1 MRNFDYNV
9 STKVLF
15 GKGKV
20 KEVGKEAKKYGDKVL
35 LVYGKGSVKKSGL
48 FDLVVETLK
57 ESNIHVYELPNI
69 DPNPRIDSVYKGAEI
84 CRKEGINLI
93 LAMGGGSVIDCS
105 KAIAAQANYCGDV
118 WQDLYVDSKMYQLKS
133 ALPVASILTLA
144 ATGSEMNGNSVI
156 SNMHT
161 NQKLAIGSDLLR
173 PVFSI
178 LDPEYTFTVN
188 QYHTAAGVVDIMSHL
203 FEQYFTPDHEGYLQ
217 NRMIEA
223 MIKTVIEYG
232 PIAYAEPENY
242 EARANLMWTSS
253 LALNGMVAYGKV
265 STDWAT
271 HGMEHEL
278 SAFYD
283 ITHGVGLGILTPYWM
298 KYVLTPDTVHR
309 FVEYGRNVWK
319 IHGNDEME
327 IANKAIEKTREF
339 FNSLGIPSTL
349 REVGIDESKLDK
361 MAEQATMFGPLGSMK
376 KLYKEDVLAIYKMA
390 L

>member
-1 MRNFDYNV
+1 MKNFNYNIP
-9 STKVLF
+9 TKVLF

-20 KEVGKEAKKYGDKVL
+20 KEVGKETKKYGDKVL

-48 FDLVVETLK
+48 FDTVVNSLK
-57 ESNIHVYELPNI
+57 DAGIHIYELPNI
-69 DPNPRIDSVYKGAEI
+69 DPNPRIDSVYQGAEL
-84 CRKEGINLI
+84 CRKVGINLI
-93 LAMGGGSVIDCS
+93 IAMGGGSVIDCS

-118 WQDLYVDSKMYQLKS
+118 WQDLYVEQKLDTLTS
-133 ALPVASILTLA
+133 ALPIASILTLA

-161 NQKLAIGSDLLR
+161 NQKLSIGHDILR

-188 QYHTAAGVVDIMSHL
+188 KYHTAAGIVDILSHL

-217 NRMIEA
+217 NRMMEA
-223 MIKTVIEYG
+223 MMKTVIEYG
-232 PIAYAEPENY
+232 PIAYNELDNY

-253 LALNGMVAYGKV
+253 LALNGMVSYGKV
-265 STDWAT
+265 ETDWAT

-298 KYVLTPDTVHR
+298 KYVLSEDNVHR

-319 IHGNDEME
+319 IHGHDNME
-327 IANKAIEKTREF
+327 IANKAIDKTREF
-339 FNSLGIPSTL
+339 FNSLNIPQTL
-349 REVGIDESKLDK
+349 REVGIDDSKLEK
-361 MAEQATMFGPLGSMK
+361 MAEQATIFGAIGTMK

>member
-1 MRNFDYNV
+1 MKNFNYNV
-9 STKVLF
+9 STRILF
-15 GKGKV
+15 GRGKINEIG
-20 KEVGKEAKKYGDKVL
+20 KEVKKYGDKVL
-35 LVYGKGSVKKSGL
+35 IVYGKGSVKRNGL
-48 FDLVVETLK
+48 FDVIINNLREYG
-57 ESNIHVYELPNI
+57 IYVYELDNI

-84 CRKEGINLI
+84 CRKEGVKLI
-93 LAMGGGSVIDCS
+93 LAVGGGSVIDCS
-105 KAIAAQANYCGDV
+105 KAIAAQANYCGDI
-118 WQDLYVDSKMYQLKS
+118 WQDLYVEQKLQDLKS
-133 ALPVASILTLA
+133 VLPVASVLTLA

-161 NQKLAIGSDLLR
+161 NQKLAIGHDLLR

-188 QYHTAAGVVDIMSHL
+188 QYHTAAGIVDILSHL
-203 FEQYFTPDHEGYLQ
+203 FEQYFTPDHDGYLQ
-217 NRMIEA
+217 NRMMEA
-223 MIKTVIEYG
+223 MMKTVIEYG
-232 PIAYAEPENY
+232 PIAYQELNNY

-253 LALNGMVAYGKV
+253 LALNGMVTYGKV

-298 KYVLTPDTVHR
+298 KYVLSKDTVHR
-309 FVEYGRNVWK
+309 FVEYARNVWNLS
-319 IHGNDEME
+319 GNDEIE
-327 IANKAIEKTREF
+327 LANLAIEKTREF
-339 FNSLGIPSTL
+339 FTSIGIPSTL
-349 REVGIDESKLDK
+349 EEVGIDGSKLEE
-361 MAEQATMFGPLGSMK
+361 MAEQATMFGALGCMK

>member
-1 MRNFDYNV
+1 MKNFNYNIP
-9 STKVLF
+9 TKVLF
-15 GKGKV
+15 GRGKV
-20 KEVGKEAKKYGDKVL
+20 NEVGKEAKRYGDKVL

-48 FDLVVETLK
+48 FDVVVESLK
-57 ESNIHVYELPNI
+57 KSGIHIYELPNI
-69 DPNPRIDSVYKGAEI
+69 DPNPRIDSVYAGAEL
-84 CRKEGINLI
+84 CRKMGINLI
-93 LAMGGGSVIDCS
+93 IAMGGGSVIDCS
-105 KAIAAQANYCGDV
+105 KAIAAQANYYGDE
-118 WQDLYVDSKMYQLKS
+118 WQDLYVEQKLNTLTS

-144 ATGSEMNGNSVI
+144 ASGSEMNGNSVI

-161 NQKLAIGSDLLR
+161 TQKLAIGHDLLR

-188 QYHTAAGVVDIMSHL
+188 QYHTAAGVVDILSHL
-203 FEQYFTPDHEGYLQ
+203 FEQYFTPDQEGYLQ
-217 NRMIEA
+217 NRLMEA
-223 MIKTVIEYG
+223 MMKTVIEYG
-232 PIAYAEPENY
+232 PIAYNELDDY

-253 LALNGMVAYGKV
+253 LALNGMVTYGKV

-298 KYVLTPDTVHR
+298 KYVLSEENVHR
-309 FVEYGRNVWK
+309 FVEYGKNVWNLD
-319 IHGNDEME
+319 GENNME
-327 IANKAIEKTREF
+327 IANKAINKTREF
-339 FNSLGIPSTL
+339 FSSLGIPSTL
-349 REVGIDESKLDK
+349 KEVGIDESKLDK
-361 MAEQATMFGPLGSMK
+361 MAEQATMFGALGSMK

>member
-1 MRNFDYNV
+1 MKNFNYNV
-9 STKVLF
+9 STRILF
-15 GKGKV
+15 GRGKINEIG
-20 KEVGKEAKKYGDKVL
+20 KEVKKYGDKVL
-35 LVYGKGSVKKSGL
+35 IVYGKGSVKRNGL
-48 FDLVVETLK
+48 FDVIINNLREYG
-57 ESNIHVYELPNI
+57 IYVYELDNI

-84 CRKEGINLI
+84 CRKEGVKLI
-93 LAMGGGSVIDCS
+93 LAVGGGSVIDCS
-105 KAIAAQANYCGDV
+105 KAIAAQANYCGDI
-118 WQDLYVDSKMYQLKS
+118 WQDLYVEQKLQDLKS
-133 ALPVASILTLA
+133 VLPVASVLTLA

-161 NQKLAIGSDLLR
+161 NQKLAIGHDLLR

-188 QYHTAAGVVDIMSHL
+188 QYHTAAGIVDILSHL
-203 FEQYFTPDHEGYLQ
+203 FEQYFTPDHDGYLQ
-217 NRMIEA
+217 NRMMEA
-223 MIKTVIEYG
+223 MMKTVIEYG
-232 PIAYAEPENY
+232 PIAYQELNNY

-253 LALNGMVAYGKV
+253 LALNGMVTYGKV

-298 KYVLTPDTVHR
+298 KYVLPKDTVHR
-309 FVEYGRNVWK
+309 FVEYARNVWNLS
-319 IHGNDEME
+319 GNDEIE
-327 IANKAIEKTREF
+327 LANLAIEKTREF
-339 FNSLGIPSTL
+339 FTSIGIPSTL
-349 REVGIDESKLDK
+349 EEVGIDGSKLEE
-361 MAEQATMFGPLGSMK
+361 MAEQATMFGALGCMK

>member
-1 MRNFDYNV
+1 MRNFNYNIP
-9 STKVLF
+9 TKVLF

-20 KEVGKEAKKYGDKVL
+20 EEVGKEAKKYGDKVL

-48 FDLVVETLK
+48 FDIVVNSLK
-57 ESNIHVYELPNI
+57 DAGIHIYELPNI
-69 DPNPRIDSVYKGAEI
+69 DPNPRIDSVYQGAEL
-84 CRKEGINLI
+84 CRKVGINLI
-93 LAMGGGSVIDCS
+93 IAMGGGSVIDCS

-118 WQDLYVDSKMYQLKS
+118 WQDLYVEQKLDTLTS
-133 ALPVASILTLA
+133 ALPIASILTLA

-161 NQKLAIGSDLLR
+161 NQKLSIGHDILR

-188 QYHTAAGVVDIMSHL
+188 KYHTAAGIVDILSHL

-217 NRMIEA
+217 NRMMEA
-223 MIKTVIEYG
+223 MMKTVIEYG
-232 PIAYAEPENY
+232 PIAYNELDNY

-253 LALNGMVAYGKV
+253 LALNGMVSYGKV
-265 STDWAT
+265 ETDWAT

-298 KYVLTPDTVHR
+298 KYVLSEDNVHR

-319 IHGNDEME
+319 IHGHDNME
-327 IANKAIEKTREF
+327 IANKAIDKTREF
-339 FNSLGIPSTL
+339 FNSLNIPQTL
-349 REVGIDESKLDK
+349 REVGIDDSKLEK
-361 MAEQATMFGPLGSMK
+361 MAEQATMFGAIGTMK

>member
-1 MRNFDYNV
+1 MRNFNYNIP
-9 STKVLF
+9 TKVLF
-15 GKGKV
+15 GRGKV
-20 KEVGKEAKKYGDKVL
+20 EEVGKEAKKYGDKVL

-48 FDLVVETLK
+48 FDIVVNSLK
-57 ESNIHVYELPNI
+57 DAGIHIYELPNI
-69 DPNPRIDSVYKGAEI
+69 DPNPRIDSVYQGAEL
-84 CRKEGINLI
+84 CRKVGINLI
-93 LAMGGGSVIDCS
+93 IAMGGGSVIDCS

-118 WQDLYVDSKMYQLKS
+118 WQDLYVEQKLDTLTS
-133 ALPVASILTLA
+133 ALPIASILTLA

-161 NQKLAIGSDLLR
+161 NQKLSIGHDILR

-188 QYHTAAGVVDIMSHL
+188 KYHTAAGIVDILSHL

-217 NRMIEA
+217 NRMMEA
-223 MIKTVIEYG
+223 MMKTVIEYG
-232 PIAYAEPENY
+232 PIAYNELDNY

-253 LALNGMVAYGKV
+253 LALNGMVSYGKV
-265 STDWAT
+265 ETDWAT

-298 KYVLTPDTVHR
+298 KYVLSEDNVHR

-319 IHGNDEME
+319 IHGHDNME
-327 IANKAIEKTREF
+327 IANKAIDKTREF
-339 FNSLGIPSTL
+339 FNSLNIPQTL
-349 REVGIDESKLDK
+349 REVGIDDSKLEK
-361 MAEQATMFGPLGSMK
+361 MAEQATMFGAIGTMK

>member
-1 MRNFDYNV
+1 MKNFNYNIP
-9 STKVLF
+9 TKVLF

-35 LVYGKGSVKKSGL
+35 LVYGKSSVKKSGL
-48 FDLVVETLK
+48 FDLVVESLK
-57 ESNIHVYELPNI
+57 DSNIHIYELPNV
-69 DPNPRIDSVYKGAEI
+69 DPNPRIDSVYKGAEL
-84 CRKEGINLI
+84 CNDKGINLI
-93 LAMGGGSVIDCS
+93 IAMGGGSVIDCS
-105 KAIAAQANYCGDV
+105 KAIAAQANYCGDI
-118 WQDLYVDSKMYQLKS
+118 WKDLYVDGKMERLKS

-188 QYHTAAGVVDIMSHL
+188 QYHTAAGVVDILSHL

-217 NRMIEA
+217 NRMMEA
-223 MIKTVIEYG
+223 IMKTVIEYG
-232 PIAYAEPENY
+232 RVAYNEPTNY
-242 EARANLMWTSS
+242 EARANLMWASS
-253 LALNGMVAYGKV
+253 LALNGMVAYGKE

-271 HGMEHEL
+271 HGIEHEL

-298 KYVLTPDTVHR
+298 RYVLSKENVHR
-309 FVEYGRNVWK
+309 FVEYGRNIWK
-319 IHGNDEME
+319 IHGSDEME
-327 IANKAIEKTREF
+327 IANLAIDKTREF

-349 REVGIDESKLDK
+349 KEVGIDESKLEK

>member
-1 MRNFDYNV
+1 MKNFNYNI

-20 KEVGKEAKKYGDKVL
+20 NEVGREAKKYGDKVL

-48 FDLVVETLK
+48 FDIVVESLK
-57 ESNIHVYELPNI
+57 NSGIHIYELPNI
-69 DPNPRIDSVYKGAEI
+69 DPNPRIDSVYAGAEL
-84 CRKEGINLI
+84 CRKMGINLI
-93 LAMGGGSVIDCS
+93 IAMGGGSVIDCS

-118 WQDLYVDSKMYQLKS
+118 WQDLYVEQKLNTLAS

-161 NQKLAIGSDLLR
+161 NQKLAIGHDLLR

-188 QYHTAAGVVDIMSHL
+188 QYHTAAGVVDILSHL
-203 FEQYFTPDHEGYLQ
+203 FEQYFTPDHDGYLQ
-217 NRMIEA
+217 NRMMEA
-223 MIKTVIEYG
+223 MMKTVIEYG
-232 PIAYAEPENY
+232 PIAYNRLDDY

-253 LALNGMVAYGKV
+253 LALNGMVTYGKV

-298 KYVLTPDTVHR
+298 KYVLSEENVHR
-309 FVEYGRNVWK
+309 FVEYGKNVWNLD
-319 IHGNDEME
+319 GENNME
-327 IANKAIEKTREF
+327 IASKAIDKTREF
-339 FNSLGIPSTL
+339 FSSLGIPSTL
-349 REVGIDESKLDK
+349 KEVGIDESKLEK
-361 MAEQATMFGPLGSMK
+361 MAEQATMFGALGSMK

>member
-1 MRNFDYNV
+1 MKNFNYNV

-20 KEVGKEAKKYGDKVL
+20 NEVGKEAKKYGDKVL
-35 LVYGKGSVKKSGL
+35 IVYGKGSVKRSGL
-48 FDLVVETLK
+48 FDIVVENLK
-57 ESNIHVYELPNI
+57 KSGIHVYELPNI

-93 LAMGGGSVIDCS
+93 LAVGGGSVIDCS
-105 KAIAAQANYCGDV
+105 KAIAAQVNYCGDV
-118 WQDLYVDSKMYQLKS
+118 WQDLYVEQKLYELKS
-133 ALPVASILTLA
+133 AVPVASILTLA

-161 NQKLAIGSDLLR
+161 NQKLAIGHDLLR

-188 QYHTAAGVVDIMSHL
+188 QYHTAAGVVDILSHL
-203 FEQYFTPDHEGYLQ
+203 FEQYFTPDHDGYLQ
-217 NRMIEA
+217 NRMMEA
-223 MIKTVIEYG
+223 MMKTVIEYG
-232 PIAYAEPENY
+232 PIAYNKLDDY
-242 EARANLMWTSS
+242 EARANLMWASS

-298 KYVLTPDTVHR
+298 KYVLSEETVHR
-309 FVEYGRNVWK
+309 FVEYGKNVWNLDGDDK
-319 IHGNDEME
+319 ME

-339 FNSLGIPSTL
+339 FNSIGIPSTL
-349 REVGIDESKLDK
+349 KEVGIDESKLEK
-361 MAEQATMFGPLGSMK
+361 MAEQATMFGALGSMK

>member
-1 MRNFDYNV
+1 MKNFNYNIP
-9 STKVLF
+9 TKVLF
-15 GKGKV
+15 GRGKV
-20 KEVGKEAKKYGDKVL
+20 NEVGKEAKRYGDKVL

-48 FDLVVETLK
+48 FDVVVESLK
-57 ESNIHVYELPNI
+57 KSGIHIYELPNI
-69 DPNPRIDSVYKGAEI
+69 DPNPRIDSVYAGAEL
-84 CRKEGINLI
+84 CRKMGINLI
-93 LAMGGGSVIDCS
+93 IAMGGGSVIDCS
-105 KAIAAQANYCGDV
+105 KAIAAQANYYGDA
-118 WQDLYVDSKMYQLKS
+118 WQDLYVEQKLNTLTS

-161 NQKLAIGSDLLR
+161 NQKLAIGHDLLR

-188 QYHTAAGVVDIMSHL
+188 QYHTAAGVVDILSHL
-203 FEQYFTPDHEGYLQ
+203 FEQYFTPDQEGYLQ
-217 NRMIEA
+217 NRLMEA
-223 MIKTVIEYG
+223 MMKTVIEYG
-232 PIAYAEPENY
+232 PIAYNELDDY

-253 LALNGMVAYGKV
+253 LALNGMVTYGKV

-298 KYVLTPDTVHR
+298 KYVLSEENVHR
-309 FVEYGRNVWK
+309 FVEYGKNVWNLD
-319 IHGNDEME
+319 GENNME
-327 IANKAIEKTREF
+327 IANKAINKTREF
-339 FNSLGIPSTL
+339 FSSLGIPSTL
-349 REVGIDESKLDK
+349 KEVGIDESKLDK
-361 MAEQATMFGPLGSMK
+361 MAEQATMFGALGSMK

>member
-1 MRNFDYNV
+1 MKNFNYNIP
-9 STKVLF
+9 TKVLF
-15 GKGKV
+15 GRGKV
-20 KEVGKEAKKYGDKVL
+20 NEVGKEAKRYGDKVL

-48 FDLVVETLK
+48 FDVVVESLK
-57 ESNIHVYELPNI
+57 KSGIHIYELPNI
-69 DPNPRIDSVYKGAEI
+69 DPNPRIDSVYAGAEL
-84 CRKEGINLI
+84 CRKMGINLI
-93 LAMGGGSVIDCS
+93 IAMGGGSVIDCS
-105 KAIAAQANYCGDV
+105 KAIAAQANYYRDV
-118 WQDLYVDSKMYQLKS
+118 WQDLYVEQKLNTLTS

-161 NQKLAIGSDLLR
+161 NQKLAIGHDLLR

-188 QYHTAAGVVDIMSHL
+188 QYHTAAGVVDILSHL
-203 FEQYFTPDHEGYLQ
+203 FEQYFTPDQEGYLQ
-217 NRMIEA
+217 NRLMEA
-223 MIKTVIEYG
+223 MMKTVIEYG
-232 PIAYAEPENY
+232 PIAYNELDDY

-253 LALNGMVAYGKV
+253 LALNGMVTYGKV

-298 KYVLTPDTVHR
+298 KHVLSEENVHR
-309 FVEYGRNVWK
+309 FVEYGKNVWNLD
-319 IHGNDEME
+319 GENNME
-327 IANKAIEKTREF
+327 IANKAINKTREF
-339 FNSLGIPSTL
+339 FSSLGIPSTL
-349 REVGIDESKLDK
+349 KEVGIDESKLDK
-361 MAEQATMFGPLGSMK
+361 MAEQATMFGALGSMK

>member
-1 MRNFDYNV
+1 MKNFNYNIP
-9 STKVLF
+9 TKVLF

-48 FDLVVETLK
+48 FDIVVNSLK
-57 ESNIHVYELPNI
+57 DAGIHIYELPNI
-69 DPNPRIDSVYKGAEI
+69 DPNPRIDSVYQGAEL
-84 CRKEGINLI
+84 CRKVGINLI
-93 LAMGGGSVIDCS
+93 IAMGGGSVIDCS

-118 WQDLYVDSKMYQLKS
+118 WQDLYVEQKLDTLTS
-133 ALPVASILTLA
+133 ALPIASILTLA

-161 NQKLAIGSDLLR
+161 NQKLSIGHDILR

-188 QYHTAAGVVDIMSHL
+188 KYHTAAGIVDILSHL

-217 NRMIEA
+217 NRMMEA
-223 MIKTVIEYG
+223 MMKTVIEYG
-232 PIAYAEPENY
+232 PIAYNELDNY

-253 LALNGMVAYGKV
+253 LALNGMVSYGKV
-265 STDWAT
+265 ETDWAT

-298 KYVLTPDTVHR
+298 KYVLSEDNVHR

-319 IHGNDEME
+319 IHGHDNME
-327 IANKAIEKTREF
+327 IANKAIDKTREF
-339 FNSLGIPSTL
+339 FNSLNIPQAL
-349 REVGIDESKLDK
+349 REVGIDDSKLEK
-361 MAEQATMFGPLGSMK
+361 MAEQATMFGAIGTMK

>member
-1 MRNFDYNV
+1 MKNFNYNIP
-9 STKVLF
+9 TKVLF

-48 FDLVVETLK
+48 FDLVVESLK
-57 ESNIHVYELPNI
+57 EAGIHIYELPNI
-69 DPNPRIDSVYKGAEI
+69 DPNPRIDSVYSGAKL
-84 CRKEGINLI
+84 CRNEGINLI
-93 LAMGGGSVIDCS
+93 IAMGGGSVIDCS
-105 KAIAAQANYCGDV
+105 KAIAAQTNYNGDV
-118 WQDLYVDSKMYQLKS
+118 WQDLYVDQKLHELKS

-161 NQKLAIGSDLLR
+161 NQKLAIGHDLLR

-178 LDPEYTFTVN
+178 LDPEYTYTVN
-188 QYHTAAGVVDIMSHL
+188 RYHTAAGVVDILSHL
-203 FEQYFTPDHEGYLQ
+203 FEQYFTPDYEGYLQ
-217 NRMIEA
+217 NRMMEA
-223 MIKTVIEYG
+223 MMKTVIEYG
-232 PIAYAEPENY
+232 KIAYEDPTNY

-298 KYVLTPDTVHR
+298 KYVLSKDTVHR

-319 IHGNDEME
+319 IHGTDEME

-339 FNSLGIPSTL
+339 FNSLDIPATL
-349 REVGIDESKLDK
+349 HEVGIDESKLEK
-361 MAEQATMFGPLGSMK
+361 MAEQATMFGALGSMK
-376 KLYKEDVLAIYKMA
+376 KLYKDDVLAIYKMA

>member
-1 MRNFDYNV
+1 MKNFNYNIP
-9 STKVLF
+9 TKVLF
-15 GKGKV
+15 GRGKV
-20 KEVGKEAKKYGDKVL
+20 NEVGKEAKRYGDKVL

-48 FDLVVETLK
+48 FDIVVESLK
-57 ESNIHVYELPNI
+57 KFGIHIYELPNI
-69 DPNPRIDSVYKGAEI
+69 DPNPRIDSVYAGAEL
-84 CRKEGINLI
+84 CRKMGINLI
-93 LAMGGGSVIDCS
+93 IAMGGGSVIDCS

-118 WQDLYVDSKMYQLKS
+118 WQDLYVEQKLNTLTS

-161 NQKLAIGSDLLR
+161 NQKLAIGHDLLR

-188 QYHTAAGVVDIMSHL
+188 QYHTAAGIVDILSHL

-217 NRMIEA
+217 NRMMEA
-223 MIKTVIEYG
+223 MMKTVIGYG
-232 PIAYAEPENY
+232 PIAYNKLDDY

-253 LALNGMVAYGKV
+253 LALNGMVTYGKV
-265 STDWAT
+265 ATDWAT

-298 KYVLTPDTVHR
+298 KYVLSGENVHR
-309 FVEYGRNVWK
+309 FVEYGKNVWNLD
-319 IHGNDEME
+319 GENDME
-327 IANKAIEKTREF
+327 IANKAIDKTREF
-339 FNSLGIPSTL
+339 FSSLGIPSTL
-349 REVGIDESKLDK
+349 KEVGIDESKLEK
-361 MAEQATMFGPLGSMK
+361 MAEQATMFGALGSMK

>member
-1 MRNFDYNV
+1 MKNFNYNIP
-9 STKVLF
+9 TKVLF
-15 GKGKV
+15 GRGKV
-20 KEVGKEAKKYGDKVL
+20 NEVGKEAKRYGDKVL

-48 FDLVVETLK
+48 FDVVVESLK
-57 ESNIHVYELPNI
+57 KSGIHIYELPNI
-69 DPNPRIDSVYKGAEI
+69 DPNPRIDSVYAGAEL
-84 CRKEGINLI
+84 CRKIGINLI
-93 LAMGGGSVIDCS
+93 IAMGGGSVIDCS
-105 KAIAAQANYCGDV
+105 KAIAAQANYYGDV
-118 WQDLYVDSKMYQLKS
+118 WQDLYVEQKLNTLTS

-161 NQKLAIGSDLLR
+161 NQKLAIGHDLLR

-188 QYHTAAGVVDIMSHL
+188 QYHTAAGVVDILSHL
-203 FEQYFTPDHEGYLQ
+203 FEQYFTPNQEGYLQ
-217 NRMIEA
+217 NRLMEA
-223 MIKTVIEYG
+223 MMKTVIEYG
-232 PIAYAEPENY
+232 PIAYNELDDY

-253 LALNGMVAYGKV
+253 LALNGMVTYGKV

-298 KYVLTPDTVHR
+298 KYVLSEENVHR
-309 FVEYGRNVWK
+309 FVEYGKNVWNLD
-319 IHGNDEME
+319 GENNME
-327 IANKAIEKTREF
+327 IANKAINKTREF
-339 FNSLGIPSTL
+339 FSSLGIPSTL
-349 REVGIDESKLDK
+349 KEVGIDESKLDK
-361 MAEQATMFGPLGSMK
+361 MAEQATMFGALGSMK

>member
-1 MRNFDYNV
+1 MKNFNYNIP
-9 STKVLF
+9 TKVLF

-20 KEVGKEAKKYGDKVL
+20 EEVGKEAKKYGDKVL

-48 FDLVVETLK
+48 FDIVVNSLK
-57 ESNIHVYELPNI
+57 DAGIHIYELPNI
-69 DPNPRIDSVYKGAEI
+69 DPNPRIDSVYQGAEL
-84 CRKEGINLI
+84 CRKVGINLI
-93 LAMGGGSVIDCS
+93 IAMGGGSVIDCS

-118 WQDLYVDSKMYQLKS
+118 WQDLYVEQKLDTLTS
-133 ALPVASILTLA
+133 ALPIASILTLA

-161 NQKLAIGSDLLR
+161 NQKLSIGHDILR

-188 QYHTAAGVVDIMSHL
+188 KYHTAAGIVDILSHL

-217 NRMIEA
+217 NRMMEA
-223 MIKTVIEYG
+223 MMKTVIEYG
-232 PIAYAEPENY
+232 PIAYNELDNY

-253 LALNGMVAYGKV
+253 LALNGMVSYGKV
-265 STDWAT
+265 ETDWAT

-298 KYVLTPDTVHR
+298 KYVLSEDNVHR

-319 IHGNDEME
+319 IHGHDNME
-327 IANKAIEKTREF
+327 IANKAIDKTREF
-339 FNSLGIPSTL
+339 FNSLNIPQTL
-349 REVGIDESKLDK
+349 REVGIDDSKLEK
-361 MAEQATMFGPLGSMK
+361 MAEQATMFGAIGTMK

>member
-1 MRNFDYNV
+1 MKNFNYNIP
-9 STKVLF
+9 TKVLF

-20 KEVGKEAKKYGDKVL
+20 NEVGKEAKKYGDKVL
-35 LVYGKGSVKKSGL
+35 LVYGKGSVKRSGL
-48 FDLVVETLK
+48 FDIVVESLK
-57 ESNIHVYELPNI
+57 NSGIHIYELADV
-69 DPNPRIDSVYKGAEI
+69 DPNPRIDSVYKGAEL
-84 CRKEGINLI
+84 CREMGINLI
-93 LAMGGGSVIDCS
+93 IAMGGGSVIDCS
-105 KAIAAQANYCGDV
+105 KAIAAQAHYHGDV
-118 WQDLYVDSKMYQLKS
+118 WQDLYVEHKLNTLVS

-156 SNMHT
+156 SNMST
-161 NQKLAIGSDLLR
+161 NQKLAIGHDLLR

-188 QYHTAAGVVDIMSHL
+188 QYHTAAGVVDILSHL
-203 FEQYFTPDHEGYLQ
+203 FEQYFTSDHEGYLQ
-217 NRMIEA
+217 NRMMEA
-223 MIKTVIEYG
+223 MMKTVIEYG
-232 PIAYAEPENY
+232 KIAYEDLTNY

-253 LALNGMVAYGKV
+253 LALNGMVSYGKI

-283 ITHGVGLGILTPYWM
+283 ITHGVGLGILTPHWM
-298 KYVLTPDTVHR
+298 KYVLSEDTVHR

-319 IHGNDEME
+319 IHGSDNME

-339 FNSLGIPSTL
+339 FNSLGIPNTL
-349 REVGIDESKLDK
+349 REVGIDESKLEK
-361 MAEQATMFGPLGSMK
+361 MAEQATMFGALGSMK

>member
-57 ESNIHVYELPNI
+57 EANIYVYELPNI

-217 NRMIEA
+217 NRMMEA

>member
-1 MRNFDYNV
+1 MKNFNYNV
-9 STKVLF
+9 STRILF
-15 GKGKV
+15 GRGKINEIG
-20 KEVGKEAKKYGDKVL
+20 KEVKKYGDKVL
-35 LVYGKGSVKKSGL
+35 IVYGKGSVKRNGL
-48 FDLVVETLK
+48 FDVIINNLREYG
-57 ESNIHVYELPNI
+57 IYVYELDNI

-84 CRKEGINLI
+84 CRKEGVKLI
-93 LAMGGGSVIDCS
+93 LAVGGGSVIDCS
-105 KAIAAQANYCGDV
+105 KAIAAQANYCGDIWQNLYV
-118 WQDLYVDSKMYQLKS
+118 EQKLQDLKS
-133 ALPVASILTLA
+133 VLPVASVLTLA

-161 NQKLAIGSDLLR
+161 NQKLAIGHDLLR

-188 QYHTAAGVVDIMSHL
+188 QYHTAAGIVDILSHL
-203 FEQYFTPDHEGYLQ
+203 FEQYFTPDHDGYLQ
-217 NRMIEA
+217 NRMMEA
-223 MIKTVIEYG
+223 MMKTVIEYG
-232 PIAYAEPENY
+232 PIAYQELNNY

-253 LALNGMVAYGKV
+253 LALNGMVTYGKV

-298 KYVLTPDTVHR
+298 KYVLSKDTVHR
-309 FVEYGRNVWK
+309 FVEYARNVWNLS
-319 IHGNDEME
+319 GNDEIE
-327 IANKAIEKTREF
+327 LANLAIEKTREF
-339 FNSLGIPSTL
+339 FTSIGIPSTL
-349 REVGIDESKLDK
+349 EEVGIDGSKLEE
-361 MAEQATMFGPLGSMK
+361 MAEQATMFGALGCMK

>member
-1 MRNFDYNV
+1 MKNFNYNIP
-9 STKVLF
+9 TKVLF

-20 KEVGKEAKKYGDKVL
+20 EEVGKEAKKYGDKVL

-48 FDLVVETLK
+48 FDIVVNSLK
-57 ESNIHVYELPNI
+57 DAGIHIYELPNI
-69 DPNPRIDSVYKGAEI
+69 DPNPRIDSVYQGAEL
-84 CRKEGINLI
+84 CRKVGINLI
-93 LAMGGGSVIDCS
+93 IAMGGGSVIDCS

-118 WQDLYVDSKMYQLKS
+118 WQDLYVEQKLDTLTS
-133 ALPVASILTLA
+133 ALPIASILTLA

-161 NQKLAIGSDLLR
+161 NQKLSIGHDILR

-188 QYHTAAGVVDIMSHL
+188 KYHTAAGIVDILSHL

-217 NRMIEA
+217 NRMMEA
-223 MIKTVIEYG
+223 MMKTVIEYG
-232 PIAYAEPENY
+232 PIAYNELDNY

-253 LALNGMVAYGKV
+253 LALNGMVSYGKV
-265 STDWAT
+265 ETDWAT

-298 KYVLTPDTVHR
+298 KYVLSEDNVHR
-309 FVEYGRNVWK
+309 FVEYGKNVWK
-319 IHGNDEME
+319 IHGHDNME
-327 IANKAIEKTREF
+327 IANKAIDKTREF
-339 FNSLGIPSTL
+339 FNSLNIPQTL
-349 REVGIDESKLDK
+349 REVGIDDSKLEK
-361 MAEQATMFGPLGSMK
+361 MAEQATMFGAIGTMK

>member
-1 MRNFDYNV
+1 MKNFNYNIP
-9 STKVLF
+9 TKVLF
-15 GKGKV
+15 GRGKV
-20 KEVGKEAKKYGDKVL
+20 NEVGKEAKRYGDKVL

-48 FDLVVETLK
+48 FDIVVESLK
-57 ESNIHVYELPNI
+57 KSGIHIYELPNI
-69 DPNPRIDSVYKGAEI
+69 DPNPRIDSVYAGAEL
-84 CRKEGINLI
+84 CRKMGINLI
-93 LAMGGGSVIDCS
+93 IAMGGGSVIDCS

-118 WQDLYVDSKMYQLKS
+118 WQDLYVEQKLNTLTS

-161 NQKLAIGSDLLR
+161 NQKLAIGHDLLR

-188 QYHTAAGVVDIMSHL
+188 QYHTAAGVVDILSHL

-217 NRMIEA
+217 NRMMEA
-223 MIKTVIEYG
+223 MMKTVIEYG
-232 PIAYAEPENY
+232 PIAYNKLDDY

-253 LALNGMVAYGKV
+253 LALNGMVTYGKV

-298 KYVLTPDTVHR
+298 KYVLSGENVHR
-309 FVEYGRNVWK
+309 FVEYGKNVWNLD
-319 IHGNDEME
+319 GENDME
-327 IANKAIEKTREF
+327 IANKAIDKTREF
-339 FNSLGIPSTL
+339 FSSLGIPSTL
-349 REVGIDESKLDK
+349 KEVGIDESKLDK
-361 MAEQATMFGPLGSMK
+361 MAEQATMFGALGSMK

>member
-118 WQDLYVDSKMYQLKS
+118 WQDLYADSKMYQLKS

>member
-1 MRNFDYNV
+1 MKNFNYNIP
-9 STKVLF
+9 TKVLF

-20 KEVGKEAKKYGDKVL
+20 NEVGREAKKYGDKVL

-48 FDLVVETLK
+48 FDIVVERLK
-57 ESNIHVYELPNI
+57 NSGIHIYELPNI
-69 DPNPRIDSVYKGAEI
+69 DPNPRIDSVYAGAEL
-84 CRKEGINLI
+84 CRKMGINLI
-93 LAMGGGSVIDCS
+93 IAMGGGSVIDCS

-118 WQDLYVDSKMYQLKS
+118 WQDLYVEQKLNTLTS

-161 NQKLAIGSDLLR
+161 NQKLAIGHDLLR

-188 QYHTAAGVVDIMSHL
+188 QYHTAAGIVDILSHL
-203 FEQYFTPDHEGYLQ
+203 FEQYFTPDHEGYLE
-217 NRMIEA
+217 NRMMEA
-223 MIKTVIEYG
+223 MMKTVIEYG
-232 PIAYAEPENY
+232 PIAYNKLDDY

-253 LALNGMVAYGKV
+253 LALNGMVTYGKV

-298 KYVLTPDTVHR
+298 KYVLSEENVHR
-309 FVEYGRNVWK
+309 FVEYGKNVWNLD
-319 IHGNDEME
+319 GENDME
-327 IANKAIEKTREF
+327 IANKAIDKTREF
-339 FNSLGIPSTL
+339 FSVLGIPSTL
-349 REVGIDESKLDK
+349 KEVGIDESKLEK
-361 MAEQATMFGPLGSMK
+361 MAEQATMFGALGSMK

>member
-1 MRNFDYNV
+1 MKNFNYNIP
-9 STKVLF
+9 TKVLF
-15 GKGKV
+15 GRGKV
-20 KEVGKEAKKYGDKVL
+20 EEVGKEAKKYGDKVL

-48 FDLVVETLK
+48 FDRVVNSLK
-57 ESNIHVYELPNI
+57 DAGIYIYELPNI
-69 DPNPRIDSVYKGAEI
+69 DPNPRIDSVYQGAEL
-84 CRKEGINLI
+84 CRKVGINLI
-93 LAMGGGSVIDCS
+93 IAMGGGSVIDCS

-118 WQDLYVDSKMYQLKS
+118 WQDLYVEQKLDTLTS
-133 ALPVASILTLA
+133 ALPIASILTLA

-161 NQKLAIGSDLLR
+161 NQKLSIGDDILR

-188 QYHTAAGVVDIMSHL
+188 KYHTAAGIVDILSHL
-203 FEQYFTPDHEGYLQ
+203 FEQYFTPDHGGYLQ
-217 NRMIEA
+217 NRMMEA
-223 MIKTVIEYG
+223 MMKTVIEYG
-232 PIAYAEPENY
+232 PIAYNELDNY

-253 LALNGMVAYGKV
+253 LALNGMVSYGKV
-265 STDWAT
+265 ETDWAT

-298 KYVLTPDTVHR
+298 KYVLSEDNVHR

-319 IHGNDEME
+319 IHGHDNME
-327 IANKAIEKTREF
+327 IANKAIDKTREF
-339 FNSLGIPSTL
+339 FNSLNIPQTL
-349 REVGIDESKLDK
+349 REVGIDDSKLEK
-361 MAEQATMFGPLGSMK
+361 MAEQATMFGAIGTMK